1 MNPTQRFE
9 GKVVLVTGGGR
20 GIGAGCAERFA
31 AEGARLAIASPTR
44 AHLEHVAQRI
54 AAAGHAPALIV
65 PADVGDPKQIET
77 LFQTVADQLGPVDV
91 LVCCAAVLFVSPVES
106 VTVEAFDR
114 VMAVNVRGT
123 YLCCQQAFAQMTGRG
138 GSIVTLSSL
147 GGIRSTEKFPGLSTY
162 VVSKAA
168 VVGLTESLAAEG
180 RPLGIRVNCVAP
192 GAVNTEM
199 LRMAA
204 PFLSPS
210 TTPADIA
217 SICAYLAD
225 PAQSGSLNG
234 SVIEVFSNHA

>member
-1 MNPTQRFE
+1 M
-9 GKVVLVTGGGR
+9 
-20 GIGAGCAERFA
+20 
-31 AEGARLAIASPTR
+31 AIASRTR
-44 AHLEHVAQRI
+44 AQLEAVARRI
-54 AAAGHAPALIV
+54 AEAGHPPALVV
-65 PADVGDPKQIET
+65 PTDVGEPGQIEA

-91 LVCCAAVLFVSPVES
+91 LVCCAAVLLRSPVES

-123 YLCCQQAFAQMTGRG
+123 YLCCQRAFAQMAGRG

-168 VVGLTESLAAEG
+168 VVGLTEGLAAEG
-180 RPLGIRVNCVAP
+180 RQLGIRVNCVAP
-192 GAVNTEM
+192 GAVETDM
-199 LRMAA
+199 LREAA
-204 PFLSPS
+204 PFLSTS

-217 SICAYLAD
+217 SICAYFAD

-234 SVIEVFSNHA
+234 SVLEVFSNA